1 MQRRSRRVALPLA
14 YSYDKFAPNMPSSN
28 PIFFDPEGKRW
39 RRLRRI
45 LDVSVILVT
54 LLVVFF
60 VVTVFRGSSVP
71 GVNLPELKKPYHAL
85 KDNQKRK
92 TVRGSNQNRATKQP
106 PTQVVLN
113 SLEGIRGAFYVQ
125 WDAASF
131 ASLKEYYPQIDLLFP
146 EWLHVLTA
154 DGRLQS
160 VTETNVLFDL
170 MDDKGKPRPVDDKVM
185 PFLKSEKAQME
196 VMPLVNNFDP
206 ILNQWQPEVTAKFL
220 ADPAARQRFRNELMT
235 FLDTDQYRG
244 MTLDIEAFPDNS
256 RGDYK
261 QLVKELYGDLQAR
274 GLKLYIAVP
283 VNDRQFDYSG
293 IAQLSDGLIL
303 MNYDEHYPGG
313 MPGAV
318 ASQDWFVKN
327 LEEALAVIPREKIIA
342 AIGNYGYDWA
352 RKPGQK
358 KGTPPEAVHNVS
370 VQDAWLE
377 AQEAESDVEFDG
389 DAMNPH
395 VAYLDENNMRHD
407 VWFLDGVTALNQMR
421 AAQSIGIDT
430 FALWRLGSEDRSLWA
445 IWDKPGEAA
454 ATSKL
459 NVVPPGQDVDIEGQ
473 GEILHIQSRPASGE
487 RQITVDPE
495 TNLITD
501 ETFKTMPAPYTVDMY
516 GSSPKKIAITF
527 DDGPDPEWTP
537 KILDILK
544 EKGVKATFFLIG
556 VEAERY
562 ASLTKRIYAEG
573 HEIGNHTFTHPD
585 ISNVSKRYFE
595 VELNLTERFFE
606 GKLGVKPVLFRPPYS
621 IDQEPDTADE
631 VRPLELAQQLGYIT
645 IGDKVDPNDWRDNP
659 RRPANEIVADV
670 MKNLPPC
677 DPGNLSCGNIV
688 LLHDGGGNRSETVK
702 ALPLIIDGLRQRGY
716 EIVPVS
722 SLLGKTRED
731 VMPRISANEQW
742 ASWIDG
748 LNFSLFGLISSFII
762 FVFFVGDVLMSARLV
777 LVGALAIF
785 DRFHRRN
792 AVVDPNYQP
801 SVAVLIPAYNEEKVI
816 ERTVQS
822 VLGSDYPNLHAIV
835 IDDGSKDRTLEV
847 TRAAF
852 QKEIADGRVTVL
864 TKPNSG
870 KADALNYALEHVT
883 EELFVGIDADTII
896 APDAISKLVPH
907 FRDSR
912 VAAMAGNAKVGNRV
926 NLWTRWQALEYIT
939 SQNFE
944 RRALNTLNAVSVVP
958 GAIGAWR
965 TADVRGAGGYQHDTV
980 AEDADL
986 TMALLQSGYHVNY
999 EDRALAY
1006 TEAPTRARS
1015 LMRQRFRWS
1024 FGIMQA
1030 VWKHKAALR
1039 QRGALGWVALPNV
1052 IIFQILLP
1060 LVSPFI
1066 DIMFVVGAI
1075 SYFVNKH
1082 FHPESANPADFQRL
1096 VIYFALFMIIDFIAS
1111 AIAFALERQQPG
1123 RKRDFLLLGHVWL
1136 QRFAYRQLFSI
1147 VLFKTLKRAIEGGS
1161 FAWDK
1166 LERTATVKQPVA
1178 AGR

>member
-1 MQRRSRRVALPLA
+1 
-14 YSYDKFAPNMPSSN
+14 MPGPR
-28 PIFFDPEGKRW
+28 PIFFDPGRKRW
-39 RRLRRI
+39 RRLRLI
-45 LDVSVILVT
+45 LDTSVIVVT
-54 LLVVFF
+54 LLFAFF
-60 VVTVFRGSSVP
+60 VVTVIRGSSVP
-71 GVNLPELKKPYHAL
+71 GVSLPQAKKPYHPIKEA
-85 KDNQKRK
+85 QKHK
-92 TVRGSNQNRATKQP
+92 PQRGSNQRTGAKQHL
-106 PTQVVLN
+106 TQVVLN

-146 EWLHVLTA
+146 EWLHALTA

-185 PFLKSEKAQME
+185 PFLKSEKAQMD
-196 VMPLVNNFDP
+196 VLPLVNNFDP
-206 ILNQWQPEVTAKFL
+206 ISNQWQPDVTAKFL
-220 ADPAARQRFRNELMT
+220 ADPAARQRFRNELMA
-235 FLDTDQYRG
+235 FLATDQYRG
-244 MTLDIEAFPDNS
+244 ITLDIEAFPETS
-256 RGDYK
+256 RADYK
-261 QLVKELYGDLQAR
+261 ALVQELYSDLQAK

-283 VNDRQFDYSG
+283 VNDRQFDYSA
-293 IAQLSDGLIL
+293 IAHLSDGLIL
-303 MNYDEHYPGG
+303 MNYDQHYPGG

-327 LEEALAVIPREKIIA
+327 LEEALTVIPREKIIA

-352 RKPGQK
+352 KKPGQK
-358 KGTPPEAVHNVS
+358 KGTPPEAVHTVS

-377 AQEAESDVEFDG
+377 AEEADSDVEFDD

-395 VAYLDENNMRHD
+395 IAYLDENNIRHD

-421 AAQSIGIDT
+421 AAQSLGIDT
-430 FALWRLGSEDRSLWA
+430 FALWRLGAEDRSLWA
-445 IWDKPGEAA
+445 VWDKPGEAA
-454 ATSKL
+454 ATTKL
-459 NVVPPGQDVDIEGQ
+459 NVAPPGQDVDIEGK
-473 GEILHIQSRPASGE
+473 GEILYIQAKPASGE
-487 RQITVDPE
+487 REVVVDPE

-501 ETFKTMPAPYTVDMY
+501 ETFKTLPSPYTVDMY
-516 GSSPKKIAITF
+516 GSSEKKIAITF
-527 DDGPDPEWTP
+527 DDGPDPQWTP

-556 VEAERY
+556 VEADKNP
-562 ASLTKRIYAEG
+562 SLTKRIYAEG

-595 VELNLTERFFE
+595 VELNLTERLLE
-606 GKLGVKPVLFRPPYS
+606 GELGVKPVLFRPPYS
-621 IDQEPDTADE
+621 VDQEPDTADQ

-645 IGDKVDPNDWRDNP
+645 VGDKVDPNDWRDNP
-659 RRPANEIVADV
+659 RRPADEIVADV
-670 MKNLPPC
+670 LKSLPPC
-677 DPGNLSCGNIV
+677 DPGNLTCGNIV
-688 LLHDGGGNRSETVK
+688 LLHDGGGDREETLK
-702 ALPLIIDGLRQRGY
+702 ALPQIIDGLQQRGY

-722 SLLGKTRED
+722 SLLGKTRAD
-731 VMPRISANEQW
+731 VMPAISANERW

-748 LNFSLFGLISSFII
+748 LNFSLFSFISSFII

-777 LVGALAIF
+777 LVGALACF

-792 AVVDPNYQP
+792 AVVDPNYRP

-816 ERTVQS
+816 ERTVRS
-822 VLGSDYPNLHAIV
+822 VLESDYPNLRAIV
-835 IDDGSKDRTLEV
+835 IDDGSKDKTAEV
-847 TRAAF
+847 TRTAF
-852 QKEIADGRVTVL
+852 QQEIADGRVTVL

-870 KADALNYALEHVT
+870 KAAALNYALERVT

-896 APDAISKLVPH
+896 APDAISRLVPH

-912 VAAMAGNAKVGNRV
+912 VSAMAGNAKVGNRV

-965 TADVRGAGGYQHDTV
+965 TADVRAAGGYHHDTV

-986 TMALLQSGYHVNY
+986 TMALLQAGYHVNY

-1006 TEAPTRARS
+1006 TEAPTTANG

-1030 VWKHKAALR
+1030 VWKHKTALK

-1066 DIMFVVGAI
+1066 DIMFVIGAI
-1075 SYFVNKH
+1075 SYFVNKY
-1082 FHPESANPADFQRL
+1082 FHPESANPSDFQRL
-1096 VIYFALFMIIDFIAS
+1096 VVYFALFMIIDFIAS
-1111 AIAFALERQQPG
+1111 TIAFALERQQPG

-1136 QRFAYRQLFSI
+1136 QRFAYRQLFSV
-1147 VLFKTLKRAIEGGS
+1147 VLFKTLKRAAEGGS

-1166 LERTATVKQPVA
+1166 LERTATVRQPVP
-1178 AGR
+1178 AGRQAR

>member
-1 MQRRSRRVALPLA
+1 
-14 YSYDKFAPNMPSSN
+14 MPSPK

-39 RRLRRI
+39 RRLRLI
-45 LDVSVILVT
+45 IDTSVILVT
-54 LLVVFF
+54 VLIVLF
-60 VVTVFRGSSVP
+60 VVTVFLGSTVP
-71 GVNLPELKKPYHAL
+71 GVSLPDVKKPYHPL
-85 KDNQKRK
+85 KDNQKHK
-92 TVRGSNQNRATKQP
+92 TARGSNQHRATKQP
-106 PTQVVLN
+106 PTQVTLN

-131 ASLKEYYPQIDLLFP
+131 SSLKDYYPQIDLLFP
-146 EWLHVLTA
+146 EWLHALTD

-160 VTETNVLFDL
+160 VTESNVLFDL
-170 MDDKGKPRPVDDKVM
+170 MDDKGKPRQVDDKVM

-196 VMPLVNNFDP
+196 VLPLVNNFDP
-206 ILNQWQPEVTAKFL
+206 ITNQWRPDVTAKFL
-220 ADPAARQRFRNELMT
+220 ADPAARQRFRNELLS
-235 FLDTDQYRG
+235 FLDTDQYKG
-244 MTLDIEAFPDNS
+244 VTLDIEAFPDNS
-256 RGDYK
+256 HGDYK
-261 QLVKELYGDLQAR
+261 QLVKELYGDLQSR

-283 VNDRQFDYSG
+283 VNDKQFDYSG

-313 MPGAV
+313 APGAV
-318 ASQDWFVKN
+318 ASQDWFIKN
-327 LEEALAVIPREKIIA
+327 LEEALAVMPREKIIA

-358 KGTPPEAVHNVS
+358 KGTPPEAVHTVS

-377 AQEAESDVEFDG
+377 AEEAETDVNFDD

-395 VAYLDENNMRHD
+395 IAYLDENNIRHD

-430 FALWRLGSEDRSLWA
+430 FALWRLGAEDRSLWA
-445 IWDKPGEAA
+445 IWDKPGEAG

-459 NVVPPGQDVDIEGQ
+459 KIVPPGQDVDIEGE

-487 RQITVDPE
+487 REVTVDPQ
-495 TNLITD
+495 TNLISD
-501 ETFKTMPAPYTVDMY
+501 EIFKTMPSPYTVDMY
-516 GSSPKKIAITF
+516 GNSQKKIAITF
-527 DDGPDPEWTP
+527 DDGPDPQWTP
-537 KILDILK
+537 KILDVLK
-544 EKGVKATFFLIG
+544 EKNAKATFFLIG
-556 VEAERY
+556 VEAQEN
-562 ASLTKRIYAEG
+562 ASLTKRIYNEG

-621 IDQEPDTADE
+621 IDQEPDTADQ
-631 VRPLELAQQLGYIT
+631 VRPIELAQQLGYIT
-645 IGDKVDPNDWRDNP
+645 VGDKVDPNDWRDDP
-659 RRPANEIVADV
+659 RRPADEIVADV

-677 DPGNLSCGNIV
+677 APGNLACGNII

-702 ALPLIIDGLRQRGY
+702 ALPRIIDRLRARGY

-722 SLLGKTRED
+722 ELLGKTRAD
-731 VMPRISANEQW
+731 VMPAISTNERW
-742 ASWIDG
+742 ASWIDS
-748 LNFSLFGLISSFII
+748 LNFSLFSLISSFII

-777 LVGALAIF
+777 LVGALATF
-785 DRFHRRN
+785 DRFRRRKD
-792 AVVDPNYQP
+792 VVDPNYKP
-801 SVAVLIPAYNEEKVI
+801 DVAVLIPAYNEEKVI
-816 ERTVQS
+816 VRTVQS
-822 VLGSDYPNLHAIV
+822 VLDSDYPNLRAIV
-835 IDDGSKDRTLEV
+835 IDDGSRDQTLEV

-852 QKEIADGRVTVL
+852 PKEIAEGRVTVL

-870 KADALNYALEHVT
+870 KAAALNYALDHVT

-907 FRDSR
+907 FRDPR

-965 TADVRGAGGYQHDTV
+965 TAEVKAAGCYHHDTV

-986 TMALLQSGYHVNY
+986 TMALLQAGYKVNY

-1006 TEAPTRARS
+1006 TEAPTTANG

-1039 QRGALGWVALPNV
+1039 QKGALGWVALPNV

-1066 DIMFVVGAI
+1066 DIMFVIGAI
-1075 SYFVNKH
+1075 SYFVNRH
-1082 FHPESANPADFQRL
+1082 YHPESANPADFQRL

-1111 AIAFALERQQPG
+1111 TLAFTLERQQPG

-1166 LERTATVKQPVA
+1166 LERTATVKQPIAVRREA
-1178 AGR
+1178 N

>member
-1 MQRRSRRVALPLA
+1 
-14 YSYDKFAPNMPSSN
+14 MPV
-28 PIFFDPEGKRW
+28 PKPVFFDPEGKRW
-39 RRLRRI
+39 RRLRLA
-45 LDVSVILVT
+45 LDASVIVVT
-54 LLVVFF
+54 LLIIFF
-60 VVTVFRGSSVP
+60 VLSIFQGSTVP
-71 GVNLPELKKPYHAL
+71 GVNLPEVKRPYHAL
-85 KDNQKRK
+85 PEALKRK
-92 TVRGSNQNRATKQP
+92 ASRATSQHHQP
-106 PTQVVLN
+106 KPAAVGLN

-131 ASLKEYYPQIDLLFP
+131 ASLKQYYHQVDLLFP
-146 EWLHVLTA
+146 EWLHALTA
-154 DGRLQS
+154 DGRLQA
-160 VTETNVLFDL
+160 VTEGNVLFDL
-170 MDDKGKPRPVDDKVM
+170 IDEQGKTRPVDDKVM
-185 PFLKSEKAQME
+185 PFLHEEKAQTE
-196 VMPLVNNFDP
+196 VFPLVNNFDP
-206 ILNQWQPEVTAKFL
+206 ITNQWQPDVTAKFL
-220 ADPAARQRFRNELMT
+220 ADPAARQRFRNELMK
-235 FLDTDQYRG
+235 FLETDQYRG
-244 MTLDIEAFPDNS
+244 ITLDIEAFPERS
-256 RGDYK
+256 RADYK
-261 QLVKELYGDLQAR
+261 QLVQELYSDLQSR
-274 GLKLYIAVP
+274 GMKLYIAVP

-293 IAQLSDGLIL
+293 IARLSDGLIL

-313 MPGAV
+313 QPGAV
-318 ASQDWFVKN
+318 ASQEWFVKN
-327 LEEALAVIPREKIIA
+327 LQEALTAIPREKIIA

-352 RKPGQK
+352 TKPGQK

-377 AQEAESDVEFDG
+377 AEEAETDIDFDSD
-389 DAMNPH
+389 ALNTH
-395 VAYLDENNMRHD
+395 LAYLDENNIRHD

-421 AAQSIGIDT
+421 AAQSLGIDT

-445 IWDKPGEAA
+445 IWDKPGEAI
-454 ATSKL
+454 ATTKL
-459 NVVPPGQDVDIEGQ
+459 NIVPPGQDVDIEGK
-473 GEILHIQSRPASGE
+473 GEILHIQSRPTNGE
-487 RQITVDPE
+487 RQVTVNNE

-501 ETFKTMPAPYTVDMY
+501 EIFKTLPAPYTVDMY
-516 GSSPKKIAITF
+516 GSSDKKIAITF
-527 DDGPDPEWTP
+527 DDGPDQEWTP
-537 KILDILK
+537 KILDVLK

-556 VEAERY
+556 VEAEKNPGI
-562 ASLTKRIYAEG
+562 TKRIYAEG

-585 ISNVSKRYFE
+585 ISSINKRYFE

-621 IDQEPDTADE
+621 VDQEPDTADQ

-659 RRPANEIVADV
+659 RRPADEIVADV
-670 MKNLPPC
+670 LKNLPPC
-677 DPGNLSCGNIV
+677 DPGNLTCGNII

-702 ALPLIIDGLRQRGY
+702 ALPQIIDGMRAKGY

-722 SLLGKTRED
+722 GLLGKTRAE
-731 VMPRISANEQW
+731 VMPPITANERW
-742 ASWIDG
+742 ASWIDS
-748 LNFSLFGLISSFII
+748 LNFSLFSLISLFII
-762 FVFFVGDVLMSARLV
+762 FVFFVGDVLMSGRLI
-777 LVGALAIF
+777 LVGALATF
-785 DRFHRRN
+785 DRFRRRHSID
-792 AVVDPNYQP
+792 DPNYRP

-816 ERTVQS
+816 VRTVRS
-822 VLGSDYPNLHAIV
+822 VLDSDYPNLRAIV

-847 TRAAF
+847 TKEAF
-852 QKEIADGRVTVL
+852 QAEIADGRVTVL

-870 KADALNYALEHVT
+870 KAAALNFALEHVT
-883 EELFVGIDADTII
+883 EELFVGIDADTVI
-896 APDAISKLVPH
+896 APDAISYLVPH
-907 FRDSR
+907 FKDPR

-965 TADVRGAGGYQHDTV
+965 TAAVQAAGGYHHDTV

-986 TMALLQSGYHVNY
+986 TMALLEAGYCVNY

-1006 TEAPTRARS
+1006 TEAPTTANG

-1030 VWKHKAALR
+1030 VWKHKAAIKK
-1039 QRGALGWVALPNV
+1039 GGGLGWVALPNV
-1052 IIFQILLP
+1052 VIFQILLP

-1066 DIMFVVGAI
+1066 DIMFVIGAI
-1075 SYFVNKH
+1075 TYFVNKF

-1096 VIYFALFMIIDFIAS
+1096 VLYFALFMIIDFIAS
-1111 AIAFALERQQPG
+1111 TIAFALERQQPG

-1136 QRFAYRQLFSI
+1136 QRFAYRQLFSL
-1147 VLFKTLKRAIEGGS
+1147 VLFKTLKRAMEGGS

-1178 AGR
+1178 ARRQTT

>member
-1 MQRRSRRVALPLA
+1 
-14 YSYDKFAPNMPSSN
+14 
-28 PIFFDPEGKRW
+28 
-39 RRLRRI
+39 
-45 LDVSVILVT
+45 
-54 LLVVFF
+54 
-60 VVTVFRGSSVP
+60 
-71 GVNLPELKKPYHAL
+71 
-85 KDNQKRK
+85 
-92 TVRGSNQNRATKQP
+92 
-106 PTQVVLN
+106 
-113 SLEGIRGAFYVQ
+113 
-125 WDAASF
+125 
-131 ASLKEYYPQIDLLFP
+131 
-146 EWLHVLTA
+146 
-154 DGRLQS
+154 
-160 VTETNVLFDL
+160 
-170 MDDKGKPRPVDDKVM
+170 
-185 PFLKSEKAQME
+185 
-196 VMPLVNNFDP
+196 
-206 ILNQWQPEVTAKFL
+206 
-220 ADPAARQRFRNELMT
+220 
-235 FLDTDQYRG
+235 
-244 MTLDIEAFPDNS
+244 
-256 RGDYK
+256 
-261 QLVKELYGDLQAR
+261 
-274 GLKLYIAVP
+274 
-283 VNDRQFDYSG
+283 
-293 IAQLSDGLIL
+293 
-303 MNYDEHYPGG
+303 
-313 MPGAV
+313 
-318 ASQDWFVKN
+318 
-327 LEEALAVIPREKIIA
+327 
-342 AIGNYGYDWA
+342 
-352 RKPGQK
+352 
-358 KGTPPEAVHNVS
+358 VHTVS

-377 AQEAESDVEFDG
+377 AEEAETDVDFDG

-395 VAYLDENNMRHD
+395 VAYLDEKNIRHD

-421 AAQSIGIDT
+421 SAQSLGIDT

-454 ATSKL
+454 ATTKL

-473 GEILHIQSRPASGE
+473 GEILHIQSRPAAGE
-487 RQITVDPE
+487 RQISVDPK
-495 TNLITD
+495 TNLVAD
-501 ETFKTMPAPYTVDMY
+501 ETFKTMPSPYTVDMY
-516 GSSPKKIAITF
+516 GSDPKKIAITF

-537 KILDILK
+537 KILDVLK
-544 EKGVKATFFLIG
+544 DKGVKATFFLIG
-556 VEAERY
+556 VEAEKN

-573 HEIGNHTFTHPD
+573 NEIGNHTFTHPD

-621 IDQEPDTADE
+621 IDQEPDTADQ

-645 IGDKVDPNDWRDNP
+645 IGDKVDPNDWRDDP

-677 DPGNLSCGNIV
+677 DPGNLTCGNII
-688 LLHDGGGNRSETVK
+688 LLHDGGGDRSETLK
-702 ALPLIIDGLRQRGY
+702 ALPLIIDGLKQRGY

-722 SLLGKTRED
+722 GLLGKTRDD
-731 VMPRISANEQW
+731 VMPPISANEQW

-777 LVGALAIF
+777 LVGALATF
-785 DRFHRRN
+785 DRFRRRN
-792 AVVDPNYQP
+792 AVVDPSYRP

-816 ERTVQS
+816 ERTVQA
-822 VLGSDYPNLHAIV
+822 VLDSDYPNLRAIV

-847 TRAAF
+847 TCAAF
-852 QKEIADGRVTVL
+852 QKEIAEGRVTVL

-896 APDAISKLVPH
+896 APDAIAKLVPH

-965 TADVRGAGGYQHDTV
+965 TADVRAAGGYHHDTV

-986 TMALLQSGYHVNY
+986 TMALLQAGYHVNY

-1006 TEAPTRARS
+1006 TEAPTTPS
-1015 LMRQRFRWS
+1015 GLMRQRFRWS

-1030 VWKHKAALR
+1030 VWKHKAAIK
-1039 QRGALGWVALPNV
+1039 QKGALGWVALPNV

-1123 RKRDFLLLGHVWL
+1123 RRRDFLLLGHVWL

-1147 VLFKTLKRAIEGGS
+1147 VLFKTVKRAIEGGS

-1166 LERTATVKQPVA
+1166 LERTATVRQPVA
-1178 AGR
+1178 VGRPAP